1 MGSQRPGGQSLRG
14 APSDASWKRA
24 SQRSG
29 GAPWGQVTVARPEEK
44 PAGTTTAL
52 TEATQVMDS
61 PVSCHD
67 TEEALAVSQ
76 ETESATC
83 SFVTS

>member
-1 MGSQRPGGQSLRG
+1 M
-14 APSDASWKRA
+14 
-24 SQRSG
+24 
-29 GAPWGQVTVARPEEK
+29 ARPEEK